1 MANFNKY
8 NIKPIIDEKNPQQA
22 KFTISPLEKGIGTTI
37 GNALRRTLLF
47 DIPGSA
53 LFAIK
58 VNNATHEF
66 QAITGVK
73 EDISQIILNLKGVVF
88 TIDEDAYTQDELESL
103 NIEQWPVMEIK
114 ASGKGVIHASDIKLP
129 AGFTVINKDVYICEL
144 TSDKA
149 ILNMSLYATRGH
161 GFRPFNV
168 NHEKINTLSLIA
180 VDSDFSPIVRVSYT
194 VDEMKLSKYET
205 GDTLTMEVSTNGS
218 ISPANAIAYA
228 AKVLSEHLQPLIDID
243 AKIKEYVLMNEQ
255 VQTEKKRTLS
265 IPIENINLSIRS
277 YNCLKRAGIQ
287 TIQEL
292 TNKTRSE
299 VEHIKNLGR
308 KSLREIQKRLTEYGL
323 TFADELPNTMPYD
336 DDEDLD

>member
-47 DIPGSA
+47 DIPGAA

-66 QAITGVK
+66 QPISGVK

-88 TIDEDAYTQDELESL
+88 TIDENAYTQDELDSL

-114 ASGKGVIHASDIKLP
+114 ASGKTVIHASDIKLP
-129 AGFTVINKDVYICEL
+129 AGFSVINKDVYICEL
-144 TSDKA
+144 TDEKA
-149 ILNMSLYATRGH
+149 NLNISLYATRGH
-161 GFRPFNV
+161 GFKPFSV
-168 NHEKINTLSLIA
+168 NREKINTLSLIA
-180 VDSDFSPIVRVSYT
+180 VDSDFNPIVRANYT
-194 VDEMKLSKYET
+194 VDEIKLSKYET

-218 ISPANAIAYA
+218 ISPSNAIAYA

-255 VQTEKKRTLS
+255 AQTEKKRTLS

-323 TFADELPNTMPYD
+323 TFADEVPS
-336 DDEDLD
+336 DENAEDFE